1 MRDLAARLA
10 AILYNQN
17 SPATAEYDQRRDN
30 LKNFWRNQNGAIAE
44 VSIFL
49 ICCGLLLTIG
59 LVWVTLV
66 YLNARDKEYEER
78 LVGALSFLEGAI
90 ETSRDLDAGI
100 YAPSIKSRPEPGHWA
115 LSGIMVDRNSVAG
128 GLRYRRDPSPFLAIL
143 ENVCFDYVDPTCWRL
158 EKLVV
163 DGQAV
168 NISELVSSVHTGTLE
183 GGSKE
188 NAIANSRPKEPL
200 TPSLA
205 ETAATQS
212 MTVSPPNENVTVP
225 VQERLPCVEPR
236 AWRDSDID
244 RNKQF
249 IDDEAICLSAIE
261 FEENGLK
268 WRVQVLDSGRPGNNW
283 VVLHDDENTAFDSAL
298 YAIVRYGGKVV
309 DVHLQPSTRSDV
321 FVDPNHNFAITD
333 DQRKTCGGP
342 IRHAAPVFTSTI
354 IEQLGAPPYLALHN
368 NYDGHFRSGG
378 NGNISVRHSTQGLFG
393 LPAYDA
399 VERLADED
407 NFIIVSGLTP
417 PGDLTDRMHQL
428 TDELRNSGI
437 NVIYEYIQEDS
448 YDCSLSNYL
457 LLYGGTE
464 PGQYFN
470 IEAEAGDYLSQIT
483 MIDALVGTLVNP
495 LRASQ

>member
-1 MRDLAARLA
+1 MLAM
-10 AILYNQN
+10 
-17 SPATAEYDQRRDN
+17 
-30 LKNFWRNQNGAIAE
+30 
-44 VSIFL
+44 
-49 ICCGLLLTIG
+49 G
-59 LVWVTLV
+59 LVWVTLD
-66 YLNARDKEYEER
+66 YLNARDKEYVER
-78 LVGALSFLEGAI
+78 FVGAIKFLDATI
-90 ETSRDLDAGI
+90 KTSRDFDAHL
-100 YAPSIKSRPEPGHWA
+100 YAPSIKPRPEPVHWI
-115 LSGIMVDRNSVAG
+115 LSGFMVTRDSVAG
-128 GLRYRRDPSPFLAIL
+128 RPRIRTYHVPYSAIL
-143 ENVCFDYVDPTCWRL
+143 ESICLDYVDQACWRL
-158 EKLVV
+158 EKLSV
-163 DGQAV
+163 DGRAV
-168 NISELVSSVHTGTLE
+168 NISEPVSSDVASTLE
-183 GGSKE
+183 GGPRGGAVEFSAPE
-188 NAIANSRPKEPL
+188 EQS
-200 TPSLA
+200 TPTPA

-212 MTVSPPNENVTVP
+212 ITASPPLENVTVP
-225 VQERLPCVEPR
+225 IQERL
-236 AWRDSDID
+236 
-244 RNKQF
+244 F
-249 IDDEAICLSAIE
+249 L
-261 FEENGLK
+261 ENGLK
-268 WRVQVLDSGRPGNNW
+268 WRVQVLESGRPGNNW

-354 IEQLGAPPYLALHN
+354 IEQLGA
-368 NYDGHFRSGG
+368 
-378 NGNISVRHSTQGLFG
+378 GNISVRHSTQGLFG